1 MNAAVQPT
9 RMHVERRFP
18 LDLHKTDDNIRR
30 LYETAKQARWNPEAD
45 LPWDQH
51 DLAAASPEA
60 RSAAARV
67 WSRRAWVEYTG
78 MTETP
83 ALLIR
88 FCLELN
94 RESDP
99 KYFLTVRNTEEAL
112 HVESFHRYA
121 EACCAY
127 VEAPANPAWQS
138 VFNRT
143 MYRDALNAETSIDA
157 YVVTHCAFVDN
168 LEFELSKAWLKNAQ
182 EPLAHAMLE
191 RCARDY
197 ERHAAFG
204 WLYAERRV
212 IGMDTA
218 LRERVSLS
226 LQRHIE
232 DAEFAGYHCSS
243 LSNAIDAAPEADDLE
258 IVARAG
264 LGAVSAAD
272 EIAIF
277 RRCVSLSRE
286 RFADMGIT
294 LPPITHKLLGSM

>member
-30 LYETAKQARWNPEAD
+30 LYETAKQERWNPEAD

-51 DLAAASPEA
+51 GLTAASQEA

-67 WSRRAWVEYTG
+67 WSRRAWIEYTG

-99 KYFLTVRNTEEAL
+99 KYFLTVRNTEEAW

-121 EACCAY
+121 EACAGY
-127 VEAPANPAWQS
+127 VEAPADPAWQS

-157 YVVTHCAFVDN
+157 YVVAHCAFVDT
-168 LEFELSKAWLKNAQ
+168 LEFELAKAWLKNAS
-182 EPLAHAMLE
+182 EPLARAMLA
-191 RCARDY
+191 RCVLDY

-212 IGMDTA
+212 SGMDTA
-218 LRERVSLS
+218 SRERVSLA

-232 DAEFAGYHCSS
+232 DAEFAGYHCCG
-243 LSNAIDAAPEADDLE
+243 LATVIDAAPEAADLE

-277 RRCVSLSRE
+277 RRCVSQSRE
-286 RFADMGIT
+286 RFAELSIA
-294 LPPITHKLLGSM
+294 LPPITHTHLGSM

>member
-30 LYETAKQARWNPEAD
+30 LYETAKQERWNPEAD

-51 DLAAASPEA
+51 GLTAASQET

-67 WSRRAWVEYTG
+67 WSRRAWIEYTG

-99 KYFLTVRNTEEAL
+99 KYFLTVRNTEEAW

-121 EACCAY
+121 EACAGY
-127 VEAPANPAWQS
+127 VEAPADPAWQS

-157 YVVTHCAFVDN
+157 YVVAHCAFVDT
-168 LEFELSKAWLKNAQ
+168 LEFELAKAWLKNAS
-182 EPLAHAMLE
+182 EPLARAMLA
-191 RCARDY
+191 RCVLDY

-212 IGMDTA
+212 SGMDAA
-218 LRERVSLS
+218 LRERVSLA

-232 DAEFAGYHCSS
+232 DAEFAGYHCCG
-243 LSNAIDAAPEADDLE
+243 LATVIDAAPEAADLE

-277 RRCVSLSRE
+277 RRCVSQSRE
-286 RFADMGIT
+286 RFAELSIA
-294 LPPITHKLLGSM
+294 LPPITHTHLGSM

>member
-1 MNAAVQPT
+1 MNAAIQPT

-18 LDLHKTDDNIRR
+18 LDLHKTDDNIRG
-30 LYETAKQARWNPEAD
+30 LYEAAKQAHWNPETD

-51 DLAAASPEA
+51 KLAALSQEVCA
-60 RSAAARV
+60 AAARV
-67 WSRRAWVEYTG
+67 WSRRAWVEFTG

-99 KYFLTVRNTEEAL
+99 KYFLTVRNTEEAW
-112 HVESFHRYA
+112 HVESYHRYA
-121 EACCAY
+121 EACGGY
-127 VEAPANPAWQS
+127 VESPANPAWQS

-143 MYRDALNAETSIDA
+143 MYRDALNAEVSIDA
-157 YVVTHCAFVDN
+157 YVVAHCAFIDS
-168 LEFELSKAWLKNAQ
+168 LELELANAWLKNAT
-182 EPLAHAMLE
+182 EPLARATLE
-191 RCARDY
+191 RCVADY

-204 WLYAERRV
+204 WMYAERRAA
-212 IGMDTA
+212 GMDAA
-218 LRERVSLS
+218 LSERVAAA

-232 DAEFAGYHCSS
+232 EVEFSGYHCAG
-243 LSNAIDAAPEADDLE
+243 LATGIDAAPEIADQDA
-258 IVARAG
+258 VARSG

-277 RRCVSLSRE
+277 RQCVAQSRE
-286 RFADMGIT
+286 RFAAIGIT
-294 LPPITHKLLGSM
+294 LPAITHLRLGSM

>member
-1 MNAAVQPT
+1 MNAAVQHT

-18 LDLHKTDDNIRR
+18 LDLHKTDDQIRS
-30 LYETAKQARWNPEAD
+30 LYETAKQARWNPESD

-51 DLAAASPEA
+51 QLGAASHGVS
-60 RSAAARV
+60 SAAARV

-99 KYFLTVRNTEEAL
+99 KYFLTVRNTEEAW

-121 EACCAY
+121 EACSGY
-127 VEAPANPAWQS
+127 VETPTNPAWQS

-143 MYRDALNAETSIDA
+143 MYRDALNAENSIDA
-157 YVVTHCAFVDN
+157 YVVTHCAFVDS
-168 LEFELSKAWLKNAQ
+168 LEFELAKAWLENAS

-191 RCARDY
+191 RCVLDY

-204 WLYAERRV
+204 WLYAERRA

-218 LRERVSLS
+218 LRERVALA

-232 DAEFAGYHCSS
+232 DAEFSGYHCAG
-243 LSNAIDAAPEADDLE
+243 LATVIDAAPEAADLD

-264 LGAVSAAD
+264 IGAVSAT
-272 EIAIF
+272 EEVAIF
-277 RRCVSLSRE
+277 RQCVAQCRE
-286 RFADMGIT
+286 RFAGMGIT
-294 LPPITHKLLGSM
+294 LPPITHTLLGSM